1 MDKDLSHTSVIL
13 LFCSYLFIRKLNYKI
28 SKSYLFRKT
37 KNNMTCMLL
46 YVRFYL

>member
-28 SKSYLFRKT
+28 SKSYLFRKI
-37 KNNMTCMLL
+37 KKQHDLHVAIC
-46 YVRFYL
+46 